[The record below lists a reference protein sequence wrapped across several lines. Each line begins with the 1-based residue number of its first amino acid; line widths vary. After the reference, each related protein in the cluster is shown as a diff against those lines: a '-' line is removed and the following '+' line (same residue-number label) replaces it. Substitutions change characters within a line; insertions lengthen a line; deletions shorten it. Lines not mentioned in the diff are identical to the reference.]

1 MTKRKRSFRETHKK
15 IVAAAQ
21 QWKCSSCKELLKST
35 YEVDHVVPLW
45 EGGADSM
52 ENATALCCECHRTK
66 TQLEA
71 IRRADA
77 SRAAKEQKVRSEEE
91 GRRDDLVL
99 KEGRLRCNLCGLSRF
114 AIFEHKKCP
123 AVERNIQERLAPKRK
138 ADAVAETQNVVHF
151 FDQFLFT
158 AKL

>member
-1 MTKRKRSFRETHKK
+1 MLLL
-15 IVAAAQ
+15 AAQ
-21 QWKCSSCKELLKST
+21 LLVEGEGPRPPLRDT
-35 YEVDHVVPLW
+35 VDRFP
-45 EGGADSM
+45 D
-52 ENATALCCECHRTK
+52 R
-66 TQLEA
+66 
-71 IRRADA
+71 DA